1 MEKIWKTLKLSE
13 TTEKFYLYI
22 TKRIIDQG
30 VSDISLIKW
39 IIPFDNKQS
48 LWPGLPEE
56 NTLINIHAED
66 DTLMYPLSDP
76 SHSWSWSR
84 TEILSIR
91 RGYYLLSH
99 DRKLFFLMHS
109 MYSVTCEIW
118 AETKFKNGFLS
129 TLIVSLR
136 VNLE

>member
-1 MEKIWKTLKLSE
+1 MEKIWITLKLSE

-91 RGYYLLSH
+91 RGYYLFSH
-99 DRKLFFLMHS
+99 DRKLFFWCIRCILS
-109 MYSVTCEIW
+109 PVRFGPRQSS
-118 AETKFKNGFLS
+118 KNGFLS